1 MHKKLSLI
9 LFIIPC
15 SISAKPQQTSK
26 KKTKPVVIQSGVVKK
41 TSVEKKAEPAK
52 LPDSAYIVDR
62 IEAVIFGSEVTDL
75 VTLSDIQRIGFDGQY
90 HNKDDVI
97 ASRLMFHDAMR
108 YRITM
113 DEAAVEEY
121 MKKVA
126 KNTGS
131 SLNDIKAMFSEA
143 GYTYEEGRRQFAMM
157 FANNQM
163 VDHKI
168 RSRLIIPEQLVV
180 EYYEANP
187 IITQASYILERGFV
201 PTAPQDQEEIQ
212 KKVTSFIKTGKGL
225 EVSWYQLPE
234 ISQEDIAE
242 DKQFI
247 LSLKKDEISKPIQIR
262 GGFELFRLKEKKP
275 AHVVP
280 LDDRYREIVEILRR
294 PKFEEMLAD
303 YKKELLDGASI
314 LYL

>member
-1 MHKKLSLI
+1 M

-15 SISAKPQQTSK
+15 SIYAQPEQSAK
-26 KKTKPVVIQSGVVKK
+26 KKTKPAVTESKVAKK
-41 TSVEKKAEPAK
+41 TLPGKKAQPVK
-52 LPDSAYIVDR
+52 LPDSAYIIDR
-62 IEAVIFGSEVTDL
+62 VEAVIFGSEVTDL
-75 VTLSDIQRIGFDGQY
+75 VTLSNIQRIGFDGQY

-143 GYTYEEGRRQFAMM
+143 GYTYEEGRREFAIM

-201 PTAPQDQEEIQ
+201 PTVPQNQEEIQ
-212 KKVTSFIKTGKGL
+212 KKVDTFIKTGKGL
-225 EVSWYQLPE
+225 DVSWYQLPE
-234 ISQEDIAE
+234 VSQEDIAE

-247 LSLKKDEISKPIQIR
+247 VSLKKGEISKPIQIR
-262 GGFELFRLKEKKP
+262 GGFEIFRLKEKKP

-303 YKKELLDGASI
+303 YKKELLGASSI